1 MEIFSLSAVELR
13 VFQVGQP
20 KGVVKNVDLSQ
31 EGVSIGQVVI
41 ETYLSHFDA
50 ENQVRVVFD
59 TVQRRGFV
67 CQLDSSVDVVIGEF
81 LFTDEVFWRAILE
94 EVAKGRLTAF
104 LNGLREGVSLG

>member
-20 KGVVKNVDLSQ
+20 KGVIKNIDLSK
-31 EGVSIGQVVI
+31 EGTDIGQVVI

-67 CQLDSSVDVVIGEF
+67 CQLDASIDVVVGEF
-81 LFTDEVFWRAILE
+81 LFTDEVFWRSIID
-94 EVAKGRLTAF
+94 EVTKGRLSAF
-104 LNGLREGVSLG
+104 LKELRGDASFG